1 MTVLTNE
8 ELGSAVTALFLELQK
23 RGVTLTGE
31 TPPTDNPGVN
41 APVGA
46 QYIQTFGGIQVKRYQ
61 KYGLGPTE
69 WGEVL
74 SAGGG
79 SGVAPIVLTGDS
91 DVEARWH
98 GRDVVAPLALT
109 VTLLNTANFDA
120 PNGFYFN
127 LFRDTASV
135 VQVTA
140 QAGAGGQP
148 LKSITGVNTIAFVSA
163 YSWMSICKINGFWCA
178 EGRVVGVA

>member
-1 MTVLTNE
+1 MPLTPE
-8 ELGSAVTALFLELQK
+8 ETQAAIVTLFKELQQ

-31 TPPTDNPGVN
+31 DLPTTGDGVN

-46 QYIQTFGGIQVKRYQ
+46 QYVQTFGGIQVKRFQ
-61 KYGLGPTE
+61 KYGPGPTE

-79 SGVAPIVLTGDS
+79 SGVAPITLSGDS
-91 DVEARWH
+91 DVQADWH
-98 GRDVVAPLALT
+98 NRDIVVTNTAT
-109 VTLLNTANFDA
+109 ITLLNTANFNA

-127 LFRDTASV
+127 LFRDTPNV

-140 QAGAGGQP
+140 QAGVGGQP
-148 LKSITGVNTIAFVSA
+148 LKSITGLNTIAFVSA

-178 EGRVVGVA
+178 EGRIVGVA